1 MASIRV
7 LLPGSTIGTDQGGMS
22 FCNVFL
28 IEGERRLLFDSAHV
42 GRRQLLVHRLREL
55 GLEPDDIDGQVLSHA
70 HWDHVQN
77 IDLFR
82 HAPLYVHGREVA
94 YAHRPHGNDF
104 ATPEWTGAILDRMTL
119 TEIGEGYEVMPG
131 CRVIE
136 LPGHSAGSIGLEVET
151 DDGLCIISGDAVRAA
166 DSALS
171 RRATLIFW
179 NEAQADASVARVA
192 DSGAIIYPG
201 HDRPFRIRNGEAHY
215 TMDYPIT
222 VSGAPGVTLDLD
234 PPPRARWVMPGIEE
248 QRSEVLEGRTD

>member
-94 YAHRPHGNDF
+94 YAHRPHANDF

-222 VSGAPGVTLDLD
+222 VSGAPGVTLNPD

>member
-1 MASIRV
+1 MPEIRMV
-7 LLPGSTIGTDQGGMS
+7 MPGSTLSTDMGGVS

-28 IEGERRLLFDSAHV
+28 IEGERRILFDSSHV
-42 GRRQLLVHRLREL
+42 GRRRALVSKLGEL
-55 GLEPDDIDGQVLSHA
+55 GVSPADIDAQVLSHA

-77 IDLFR
+77 IDLFQ
-82 HAPLYVHGREVA
+82 HAPLLVHGRERSYV
-94 YAHRPHGNDF
+94 RDPHHNDF
-104 ATPEWTGAILDRMTL
+104 ATPPWTEAILDLMDIR
-119 TEIGEGYEVMPG
+119 EVGEGFEVMPG

-166 DSALS
+166 DAALS

-179 NEAQADASVARVA
+179 NEEQADASVRRVA

-201 HDRPFRIRNGEAHY
+201 HDRPFRIRDGEAHY

-222 VSGAPGVTLDLD
+222 VNGAPGVTFDAD
-234 PPPRARWVMPGIEE
+234 PPPAQRWVMPGIED
-248 QRSEVLEGRTD
+248 QRLDAPAAGA

>member
-1 MASIRV
+1 MPSISV
-7 LLPGSTIGTDQGGMS
+7 LLPGSTIGTNQGGMS

-42 GRRQLLVHRLREL
+42 GRRQLLTHRLRAR
-55 GLEPDDIDGQVLSHA
+55 GLTPADIDGQVLSHA

-77 IDLFR
+77 IDLFQ

-94 YAHRPHGNDF
+94 YAHRPHHNDF
-104 ATPEWTGAILDRMTL
+104 ATPEWTGAILDRMQI
-119 TEIGEGYEVMPG
+119 TEVGESHEIMAGV
-131 CRVIE
+131 RVIE
-136 LPGHSAGSIGLEVET
+136 LPGHSPGSIGLEVET

-201 HDRPFRIRNGEAHY
+201 HDRPFRIRDGEAHY

-222 VSGAPGVTLDLD
+222 VSGAPGVTFEPN
-234 PPPRARWVMPGIEE
+234 PPPRERWVMPGIEE
-248 QRSEVLEGRTD
+248 QRVET